1 MAKKQDLLT
10 DFREPEWI
18 FPYLTMEVG
27 DSFFMPTVR
36 PAYGHYIIDIT
47 SKRVGVVMKIY
58 TVIEDDVL
66 GVRAWRIS

>member
-36 PAYGHYIIDIT
+36 PAYGHYIIDVT

-66 GVRAWRIS
+66 GVRAWRIR